1 MPKYLTIKRLVESD
15 ELQQVTAPVGQIQ
28 SMDQFQAAQGA
39 PAQEPAQPAAPAEP
53 MQLEVPEEPAQAEAP
68 ADQLALPSG
77 EIMSMTIGDFLT
89 KVEQVNPLV
98 KMGLETFI
106 NSHGEQ
112 LMHVETP
119 QPQEETGMDQDV
131 TFSNAI
137 ADQPEVSNFDQ
148 PEDQLAFPQ

>member
-1 MPKYLTIKRLVESD
+1 MRKYLTIKRLVESD
-15 ELQQVTAPVGQIQ
+15 ELQMPAPAGQIQ

-39 PAQEPAQPAAPAEP
+39 PAQQPIQPAQPAEP
-53 MQLEVPEEPAQAEAP
+53 MQMEAPVEEP
-68 ADQLALPSG
+68 LALPSG
-77 EIMSMTIGDFLT
+77 DVMSMTLGDFLM
-89 KVEQVNPLV
+89 KADSINPLI

-112 LMHVETP
+112 LMQVETP
-119 QPQEETGMDQDV
+119 QPQEEPTMDQDV

-137 ADQPEVSNFDQ
+137 ADQPEVTNFDQ

>member
-15 ELQQVTAPVGQIQ
+15 ELQQVTAPIGQIQ
-28 SMDQFQAAQGA
+28 SMDQFQAAQGT
-39 PAQEPAQPAAPAEP
+39 PAQAPMQQTQPAEP
-53 MQLEVPEEPAQAEAP
+53 MQLEVPEEQP
-68 ADQLALPSG
+68 LGLPSG
-77 EIMSMTIGDFLT
+77 DVMSMTIGDFLM
-89 KVEQVNPLV
+89 KADSINPLV

-112 LMHVETP
+112 LMQVETP

-137 ADQPEVSNFDQ
+137 EDQPEVSNFDQ

>member
-1 MPKYLTIKRLVESD
+1 MRKYLTIKRLVESD
-15 ELQQVTAPVGQIQ
+15 ELQMPAPAGQIQ

-39 PAQEPAQPAAPAEP
+39 PAQQSMEPAQPAEP
-53 MQLEVPEEPAQAEAP
+53 MQMEAPVEEP
-68 ADQLALPSG
+68 LALPSG
-77 EIMSMTIGDFLT
+77 DVMSMTLGDFLM
-89 KVEQVNPLV
+89 KADSINPLI

-112 LMHVETP
+112 LMQVETP
-119 QPQEETGMDQDV
+119 QPQEEPTMDQDV

-137 ADQPEVSNFDQ
+137 ADQPKVTNFDQ

>member
-1 MPKYLTIKRLVESD
+1 MRKYLTIKRLVESD
-15 ELQQVTAPVGQIQ
+15 ELQMPAPAGQIQ

-39 PAQEPAQPAAPAEP
+39 PAQQPMAPAQPAEP
-53 MQLEVPEEPAQAEAP
+53 MQMEVPEEQP
-68 ADQLALPSG
+68 LALPSG
-77 EIMSMTIGDFLT
+77 DVMAMTLGDFLM
-89 KVEQVNPLV
+89 KADSINPLI

-112 LMHVETP
+112 LMQVETP
-119 QPQEETGMDQDV
+119 QPQEEPAMDQDV

-137 ADQPEVSNFDQ
+137 ADQPEVTNFDQ

>member
-1 MPKYLTIKRLVESD
+1 MRKYLTIKRLVESD
-15 ELQQVTAPVGQIQ
+15 ELQMPAPAGQIQ

-39 PAQEPAQPAAPAEP
+39 PAQPAEP
-53 MQLEVPEEPAQAEAP
+53 MQMEVPEEQP
-68 ADQLALPSG
+68 LALPSG
-77 EIMSMTIGDFLT
+77 DVMAMTLGDFLM
-89 KVEQVNPLV
+89 KADSINPLI

-112 LMHVETP
+112 LMQVETP
-119 QPQEETGMDQDV
+119 QPQEEPAMDQDV

>member
-15 ELQQVTAPVGQIQ
+15 ELQMPAPAGQIQ

-39 PAQEPAQPAAPAEP
+39 PAQPIEPAQPADS
-53 MQLEVPEEPAQAEAP
+53 MQMDEPANEP
-68 ADQLALPSG
+68 LALPSG
-77 EIMSMTIGDFLT
+77 DVMAMTLGDFLM
-89 KVEQVNPLV
+89 KADSINPLI

-112 LMHVETP
+112 LMQVETP
-119 QPQEETGMDQDV
+119 QPQEEPAMDQDV

>member
-15 ELQQVTAPVGQIQ
+15 ELQQVTAPIGQIQ
-28 SMDQFQAAQGA
+28 SMDQFQAAKGA
-39 PAQEPAQPAAPAEP
+39 PMQQPMQPAEP
-53 MQLEVPEEPAQAEAP
+53 ASSMQLEVPEEQP
-68 ADQLALPSG
+68 LGLPSG
-77 EIMSMTIGDFLT
+77 DVMSMTIGDFLM
-89 KVEQVNPLV
+89 KADSINPLV

-112 LMHVETP
+112 LMQVETP
-119 QPQEETGMDQDV
+119 QPQEETDMDQDV

>member
-15 ELQQVTAPVGQIQ
+15 ELQMPMPTGQIQ

-39 PAQEPAQPAAPAEP
+39 PTQQPMAPAQPAEP
-53 MQLEVPEEPAQAEAP
+53 MQMEVPEEQP
-68 ADQLALPSG
+68 LALPSG
-77 EIMSMTIGDFLT
+77 DVMAMTLGDFLM
-89 KVEQVNPLV
+89 KADSINPLI

-112 LMHVETP
+112 LMQVETP
-119 QPQEETGMDQDV
+119 QPQEEPAMDQDV

-137 ADQPEVSNFDQ
+137 ADQPEVTNFDQ

>member
-28 SMDQFQAAQGA
+28 SMDQFQSAQGNQ
-39 PAQEPAQPAAPAEP
+39 AQPAEP
-53 MQLEVPEEPAQAEAP
+53 MQHEVPDEHTEAP

-106 NSHGEQ
+106 NSNADQ
-112 LMHVETP
+112 LMQTETP
-119 QPQEETGMDQDV
+119 QPQEPEEDL

>member
-15 ELQQVTAPVGQIQ
+15 ELQMPAPAGQIQ

-39 PAQEPAQPAAPAEP
+39 PAQQPVQPAQPAQPAQEP
-53 MQLEVPEEPAQAEAP
+53 MQIEVPEEQP
-68 ADQLALPSG
+68 LALPSG
-77 EIMSMTIGDFLT
+77 DVMAMTLGDFLM
-89 KVEQVNPLV
+89 KADSINPLI

-112 LMHVETP
+112 LMQVETP
-119 QPQEETGMDQDV
+119 QPQEEPAMDQDL

-137 ADQPEVSNFDQ
+137 EDQPEVANFDQ

>member
-1 MPKYLTIKRLVESD
+1 MSKYLTIKRLVEAD
-15 ELQQVTAPVGQIQ
+15 ELQQVTAPIGQIQ

-39 PAQEPAQPAAPAEP
+39 PAQPVEPAQAAEP
-53 MQLEVPEEPAQAEAP
+53 MQLETPEEPMQTEAP

-106 NSHGEQ
+106 NSNTEQ
-112 LMHVETP
+112 LMQVETP
-119 QPQEETGMDQDV
+119 QPQEPEADL
-131 TFSNAI
+131 TFSNVI
-137 ADQPEVSNFDQ
+137 EDQPEVSNFDQ

>member
-15 ELQQVTAPVGQIQ
+15 ELQQVTAPIGQIQ

-39 PAQEPAQPAAPAEP
+39 PAQEPAQPAQPAQQAEP

-106 NSHGEQ
+106 NSNTDQ
-112 LMHVETP
+112 LMQVETP
-119 QPQEETGMDQDV
+119 QPQQPEADL

>member
-1 MPKYLTIKRLVESD
+1 MSKYLTIKRLVEAN

-39 PAQEPAQPAAPAEP
+39 PAQQVEPAQGEEAQQEEP
-53 MQLEVPEEPAQAEAP
+53 MQLEEP

-77 EIMSMTIGDFLT
+77 EIMAMTIGDFLT
-89 KVEQVNPLV
+89 KAEQINPLI

-112 LMHVETP
+112 LMQTETP
-119 QPQEETGMDQDV
+119 QPQEPEADL

-137 ADQPEVSNFDQ
+137 EDQPEVSNFDQ

>member
-1 MPKYLTIKRLVESD
+1 MAKYLTIKRLVESD

-39 PAQEPAQPAAPAEP
+39 PAQEPVQPAAPAEP
-53 MQLEVPEEPAQAEAP
+53 MQLEVPKEQP
-68 ADQLALPSG
+68 LGLPNG
-77 EIMSMTIGDFLT
+77 DVMSMTIGDFLM
-89 KVEQVNPLV
+89 KADSINPLV

-112 LMHVETP
+112 LMQVETP
-119 QPQEETGMDQDV
+119 QPQEENGMDQDV

>member
-15 ELQQVTAPVGQIQ
+15 ELQMPAPAGQIQ

-39 PAQEPAQPAAPAEP
+39 PAQQPMEPAQPAEP
-53 MQLEVPEEPAQAEAP
+53 MQMEAP
-68 ADQLALPSG
+68 VKEPLALPSG
-77 EIMSMTIGDFLT
+77 DVMSMTLGDFLM
-89 KVEQVNPLV
+89 KADSINPLI

-112 LMHVETP
+112 LMQVETP
-119 QPQEETGMDQDV
+119 QPQEEPAMDQDV